1 VLIFGGAFPQ
11 QLLAHAIGA
20 GMAVVAWELALLTR
34 NDRKLAVWSVLLVG
48 AGNIVWFMSSVG
60 SVWYLGQTTAALFMF
75 AAILS
80 AKKKKVF
87 LTGALLGMAYI
98 SRVHT
103 ILSLPFYL
111 YLLRGSLRN
120 PKGAYRFFYP
130 MGVLFAFDAIYN
142 FVRFGT
148 LFNKGY
154 FLLPSALGEEG
165 AAWFAKGVVHWSYYL
180 ENIRTMFLTGP
191 ILLAEAPYLQPSWYG
206 LSIFLTTPAFVFAF
220 WARGRGLT
228 VGLGWLSIVLISL
241 VVMSHGGTG
250 WTQFGYRFAVDY
262 YAILFYLTILGVA
275 RMRLS
280 KIHWAVMLF
289 GVFVNL
295 WGVLWVNKFGWVGF

>member
-1 VLIFGGAFPQ
+1 
-11 QLLAHAIGA
+11 
-20 GMAVVAWELALLTR
+20 
-34 NDRKLAVWSVLLVG
+34 
-48 AGNIVWFMSSVG
+48 
-60 SVWYLGQTTAALFMF
+60 
-75 AAILS
+75 
-80 AKKKKVF
+80 
-87 LTGALLGMAYI
+87 
-98 SRVHT
+98 
-103 ILSLPFYL
+103 
-111 YLLRGSLRN
+111 
-120 PKGAYRFFYP
+120 
-130 MGVLFAFDAIYN
+130 
-142 FVRFGT
+142 
-148 LFNKGY
+148 
-154 FLLPSALGEEG
+154 
-165 AAWFAKGVVHWSYYL
+165 
-180 ENIRTMFLTGP
+180 MFLTGP